1 MNRVD
6 ICAHY
11 DSACGISPAPL
22 PPSQGDDVTITANDI
37 VKAEESPGDKFVL
50 MLNGKLRPIG
60 QVELRVLG
68 IPLTLELGK
77 PVNAADRAALGA
89 YNDAPPA
96 VITGH
101 ISADLGDK
109 GHITGSV
116 G

>member
-1 MNRVD
+1 M
-6 ICAHY
+6 
-11 DSACGISPAPL
+11 
-22 PPSQGDDVTITANDI
+22 ITANDI

-77 PVNAADRAALGA
+77 PVNAADRASLGV
-89 YNDAPPA
+89 YSDAPPA